1 MSSSTTQNWGPPDP
15 KYLVII
21 DEKTGEEV
29 GRCGGFEWVSIA
41 DENGLPVLDARYF
54 YDHQTKDGRLKG
66 PIKKIG
72 FAQEW
77 TGTMSEAQEQEIKA
91 ANSKLALAREE
102 LRNVQHDLHT
112 TVAYLKALVVM
123 MGGAV
128 SISDAELTLAA
139 AKYAMDEERNGDE
152 NGTVLSLEEI
162 V

>member
-41 DENGLPVLDARYF
+41 DENGLPVLDPRYF
-54 YDHQTKDGRLKG
+54 YDHQTKDGRLRG

-77 TGTMSEAQEQEIKA
+77 TGTMSEAQNQRIKQLETQIQELAQEQHERIGEM
-91 ANSKLALAREE
+91 SSLLTKLAA
-102 LRNVQHDLHT
+102 
-112 TVAYLKALVVM
+112 VVRM

-128 SISDAELTLAA
+128 SISDLELSEAEQ
-139 AKYAMDEERNGDE
+139 YVHEEAWSPE
-152 NGTVLSLEEI
+152 NGTVLSVVEKA
-162 V
+162 